1 MLATRRLGL
10 VAFAWLIFQTSHAT
24 ANACWKE
31 LHFAASNSWVAATT
45 VIQYQTMATATA
57 VAELQGATALP
68 VLPATSSAI
77 GKIHV
82 TFSAARSQ
90 GELDTWFDPG
100 NGAVLQSLRT
110 TQGRDRRQKLY
121 RFASD
126 GVWRERREPAPAS
139 GWIPTN
145 SRQIAYPVTISTDDP
160 VITPLMLIDHA
171 ARLVRDAQTNSST
184 HLVFTDTQLYRV
196 TLELAPEQNL
206 AAKFT
211 LVEDGREH
219 ADERIPR
226 RTACF
231 DQRTIA
237 RHRTRTGPLQ
247 PARTE
252 RRTGDRHRC
261 SHGDTTAHPGLHLP
275 WSRARGDH
283 EGGTRAELPAMILAV
298 AAHRY
303 TSLIE
308 SVRTENENP

>member
-1 MLATRRLGL
+1 MLLATRRLGL
-10 VAFAWLIFQTSHAT
+10 VAFAWLICQTGHAT

-196 TLELAPEQNL
+196 TLELGPEQNL

-211 LVEDGREH
+211 LVEDGRETPMNESR
-219 ADERIPR
+219 AARRVSINAQLLGTEPEQDRFSLLELSGELAIDIDV
-226 RTACF
+226 RTA
-231 DQRTIA
+231 I
-237 RHRTRTGPLQ
+237 PLRIQGSTYLGVVPVAITKAVLERNCQ
-247 PARTE
+247 P
-252 RRTGDRHRC
+252 
-261 SHGDTTAHPGLHLP
+261 
-275 WSRARGDH
+275 
-283 EGGTRAELPAMILAV
+283 
-298 AAHRY
+298 
-303 TSLIE
+303 
-308 SVRTENENP
+308 